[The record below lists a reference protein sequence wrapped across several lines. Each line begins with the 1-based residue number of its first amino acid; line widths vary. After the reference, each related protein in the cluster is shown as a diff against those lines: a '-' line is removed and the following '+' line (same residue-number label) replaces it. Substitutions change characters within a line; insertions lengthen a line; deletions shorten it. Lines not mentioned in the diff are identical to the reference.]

1 MSSTESGATTVLDE
15 RLRLDHGFSQ
25 ADQEWV
31 TKALAGLATHLNG
44 WHADQI
50 DLEISVKERDGNDQ
64 RVTLEASIAGL
75 PKLVATSGEADL
87 YQAIAEVRKEL
98 IRQVEDQK
106 SRRDP
111 SHHRASPKHPA
122 G

>member
-1 MSSTESGATTVLDE
+1 MSSTESGATSVVD
-15 RLRLDHGFSQ
+15 RLRLDHGFGQ

-44 WHADQI
+44 WHADQV

-75 PKLVATSGEADL
+75 PKLVATSAEADL

-98 IRQVEDQK
+98 IRQIEDQK

-111 SHHRASPKHPA
+111 SHHRASVKHPA

>member
-1 MSSTESGATTVLDE
+1 MSSNESGATSVLDE
-15 RLRLDHGFSQ
+15 RLRLDHGFGL

-31 TKALAGLATHLNG
+31 TKALAGLVPHLNG

-50 DLEISVKERDGNDQ
+50 ALEISVKERDGNDQ

-75 PKLVATSGEADL
+75 PKLVATSAEADL

-98 IRQVEDQK
+98 IRQIEDQK

-111 SHHRASPKHPA
+111 SHHRASVKHPA